1 MRSTEPLTSPLATGA
16 TPAAGRRA
24 AYRRA
29 ADVVTIDSG
38 TVTLNSDTSIAGLV
52 ISGGTLTG
60 SGTLTVTGP
69 LTWSG
74 GTMSGTGA
82 TVAAAGA
89 LLGGPKTLSQR
100 TLTLS
105 GGTATVDG
113 PSSYILLSSGATL
126 NNQVTL
132 DCLNDGG
139 GTTQQGF
146 FTGAG
151 GGTINNSGT
160 LRKTATGNTGATN
173 VAVPFHNTGSA
184 QVLAG
189 ALRLSG
195 GGNSPSGSFTA
206 TAPAHL
212 VFGGTHQLGASSSVS
227 GTGTVEFDAGT
238 TTLAGSYAITG
249 GTSASGGTGTFTGTV
264 TNVGPLVISS
274 GTLAFNSTGPTIAT
288 TTLQQTGGT

>member
-1 MRSTEPLTSPLATGA
+1 
-16 TPAAGRRA
+16 
-24 AYRRA
+24 
-29 ADVVTIDSG
+29 
-38 TVTLNSDTSIAGLV
+38 
-52 ISGGTLTG
+52 
-60 SGTLTVTGP
+60 
-69 LTWSG
+69 
-74 GTMSGTGA
+74 
-82 TVAAAGA
+82 
-89 LLGGPKTLSQR
+89 LGGPKTLSQR

-105 GGTATVDG
+105 GGTATIDG
-113 PSSYILLSSGATL
+113 PSSYILLSTGATL

-195 GGNSPSGSFTA
+195 GGNSPSGSFSVITPA
-206 TAPAHL
+206 YLCSAAPTCSARARRERYRHGRVRHCTTTSPHCHITAPVRPA
-212 VFGGTHQLGASSSVS
+212 VPAM
-227 GTGTVEFDAGT
+227 
-238 TTLAGSYAITG
+238 
-249 GTSASGGTGTFTGTV
+249 FTGTV
-264 TNVGPLVISS
+264 SSGPLVISS
-274 GTLAFNSTGPTIAT
+274 GMPAFNNRR
-288 TTLQQTGGT
+288 

>member
-1 MRSTEPLTSPLATGA
+1 M
-16 TPAAGRRA
+16 
-24 AYRRA
+24 
-29 ADVVTIDSG
+29 
-38 TVTLNSDTSIAGLV
+38 
-52 ISGGTLTG
+52 
-60 SGTLTVTGP
+60 
-69 LTWSG
+69 
-74 GTMSGTGA
+74 
-82 TVAAAGA
+82 
-89 LLGGPKTLSQR
+89 
-100 TLTLS
+100 S

-113 PSSYILLSSGATL
+113 PSSYILLSTGATL
-126 NNQVTL
+126 NNQVML

-139 GTTQQGF
+139 GTNQQGF

-151 GGTINNSGT
+151 GGTINNSGS

-173 VAVPFHNTGSA
+173 IAVPFHNTGSA

-206 TAPAHL
+206 TAPAQL

-227 GTGTVEFDAGT
+227 GTGTVEFDTGT

-249 GTSASGGTGTFTGTV
+249 GTSATGGTGTFTGMV
-264 TNVGPLVISS
+264 TNVGPLAISS

-288 TTLQQTGGT
+288 TTLQQTGGTLTGEDTVTRAPLTWSGGTMSGTGATVAAAGALLGAGQDAVAANADVERRHGDGRRAVELYPAHQRRDAEQPGDARLPQ